1 MPEGKG
7 EKKEG
12 RYEEI
17 HGRCS
22 RYADLSA
29 QVPINRHHILLRQ
42 DAAGEGPLSSLHT
55 ADPIPK
61 ARNSPIRREHHAS
74 TAVSQEMAALVRK
87 HVRSRASPA
96 ERITLPGTLPD
107 ASGQI
112 WAKPPSTNNS
122 MPVT

>member
-42 DAAGEGPLSSLHT
+42 DLAERAPSQAFIQRILFRRLGTLLSG
-55 ADPIPK
+55 
-61 ARNSPIRREHHAS
+61 AS
-74 TAVSQEMAALVRK
+74 TMLAL
-87 HVRSRASPA
+87 P
-96 ERITLPGTLPD
+96 
-107 ASGQI
+107 
-112 WAKPPSTNNS
+112 
-122 MPVT
+122 